1 MSGKLSL
8 RDFLE
13 IEERLFT
20 EEAKGWRAANAGIKM
35 FMTVAAV
42 ATNVVVAKL
51 SVSLVLFAVASLILV
66 SSRVPRRQFALFLLA
81 PAWATLV
88 VAAGFSIGFGSTP
101 LLTLGPITA
110 YKEGAWEG
118 LAAAARVAC
127 DMAWMAAL
135 FLTTP
140 FTEQMIVLRKIRLPG
155 ILIDTLSFMYRYV
168 FLLWDEFDR
177 MWTAAK
183 ARGGLS
189 TRARRFDTV
198 SRLAAQIFLQA
209 HDRAERID
217 LSIRARGGTA

>member
-13 IEERLFT
+13 IEERLFSET
-20 EEAKGWRAANAGIKM
+20 ARGWRASAAGMKM
-35 FMTVAAV
+35 
-42 ATNVVVAKL
+42 
-51 SVSLVLFAVASLILV
+51 AVASGAIALNVLVAKFALSLGLLAIAAAVLIW
-66 SSRVPRRQFALFLLA
+66 SRVPRRQILLFLLA
-81 PAWATLV
+81 PAWATLLV
-88 VAAGFSIGFGSTP
+88 VAGFTIGFGSTP
-101 LLTLGPITA
+101 IFSIGPVTA
-110 YKEGAWEG
+110 YREGLLEG

-140 FTEQMIVLRKIRLPG
+140 FTEQMTILKKIRVPG
-155 ILIDTLSFMYRYV
+155 VLIDTLGFMYRYV

-189 TRARRFDTV
+189 TRSRRLETV

-209 HDRAERID
+209 YDRAARID
-217 LSIRARGGTA
+217 LSIRARGGSA